1 MWSLGSSSCQ
11 EEGRNAL
18 VAASSSALR
27 RTATVNGVVT
37 WKMGKEGVGGG
48 GRGGG
53 HRESQGTGVDYQQVK
68 LKVEACLDRAAPGSF
83 SVFSDNP
90 LLLLLPSAGGECLP
104 ERGFKSCPS

>member
-1 MWSLGSSSCQ
+1 MFSLGSSSRQ

-18 VAASSSALR
+18 VAASSSAPR
-27 RTATVNGVVT
+27 RTATINGVVT

-48 GRGGG
+48 GGG
-53 HRESQGTGVDYQQVK
+53 HRESQGTGFDHQQVK
-68 LKVEACLDRAAPGSF
+68 LKVGACLDRAGPGSF
-83 SVFSDNP
+83 SGFLDNP